1 MWTRCKGCCSKPP
14 GSPGP
19 PRSHDSCGWTL
30 GQAAGRKQVCSCSAE
45 TAMRSTAIP
54 PFCTSAAG
62 SSTQPA
68 ALPPQSAAA
77 ATGLRLPSLTGR
89 LGPCSPITS
98 ASAAGGG
105 ATHLLAVSDGF
116 SSPLTSLVY
125 SVCTGDAT
133 SVCFVS
139 LLLTRFLPVFFRPV
153 FPTAPP
159 KTARYRYTS
168 REGRLAQPGTHRNS
182 VQKLTS
188 SWRVARRFLDGM
200 RTGAPEHL
208 AAAPWLPH
216 CRIPQRRCSLSWL
229 FARQIPPHPP
239 QR

>member
-105 ATHLLAVSDGF
+105 ATHHLPVSDGF
-116 SSPLTSLVY
+116 SS
-125 SVCTGDAT
+125 
-133 SVCFVS
+133 
-139 LLLTRFLPVFFRPV
+139 LL
-153 FPTAPP
+153 PT
-159 KTARYRYTS
+159 
-168 REGRLAQPGTHRNS
+168 
-182 VQKLTS
+182 
-188 SWRVARRFLDGM
+188 
-200 RTGAPEHL
+200 
-208 AAAPWLPH
+208 
-216 CRIPQRRCSLSWL
+216 
-229 FARQIPPHPP
+229 PP
-239 QR
+239 QFDPHLVDKRPDTVGQPPSTEIGVPNMPSLKAKKLRKLPREKVLLEL

>member
-105 ATHLLAVSDGF
+105 ATHHLPVSDGF
-116 SSPLTSLVY
+116 ASLLAALVCAVCTSGAASMCLVSLVLRH
-125 SVCTGDAT
+125 SMT
-133 SVCFVS
+133 
-139 LLLTRFLPVFFRPV
+139 V
-153 FPTAPP
+153 FPSCPLLH
-159 KTARYRYTS
+159 S
-168 REGRLAQPGTHRNS
+168 STHI
-182 VQKLTS
+182 
-188 SWRVARRFLDGM
+188 W
-200 RTGAPEHL
+200 
-208 AAAPWLPH
+208 
-216 CRIPQRRCSLSWL
+216 
-229 FARQIPPHPP
+229 
-239 QR
+239 

>member
-19 PRSHDSCGWTL
+19 PRSHDSCGWPL

-105 ATHLLAVSDGF
+105 ATHHLPVSDGF
-116 SSPLTSLVY
+116 SSLLPTPPQFGPHLVDNRPFFVRPLPDPHAQEIRTMRDNRRWTMKRILKWY
-125 SVCTGDAT
+125 RAAERAPGWRDAGA
-133 SVCFVS
+133 
-139 LLLTRFLPVFFRPV
+139 RAGEGMHGEGRDFFR
-153 FPTAPP
+153 
-159 KTARYRYTS
+159 
-168 REGRLAQPGTHRNS
+168 
-182 VQKLTS
+182 
-188 SWRVARRFLDGM
+188 
-200 RTGAPEHL
+200 
-208 AAAPWLPH
+208 
-216 CRIPQRRCSLSWL
+216 
-229 FARQIPPHPP
+229 
-239 QR
+239 

>member
-19 PRSHDSCGWTL
+19 PRSHDSCGWPL

-105 ATHLLAVSDGF
+105 ATHHLPVSDGF
-116 SSPLTSLVY
+116 SSLLPTPPQFDPHLVDNRPLRGQTEAADS
-125 SVCTGDAT
+125 AM
-133 SVCFVS
+133 
-139 LLLTRFLPVFFRPV
+139 
-153 FPTAPP
+153 
-159 KTARYRYTS
+159 
-168 REGRLAQPGTHRNS
+168 
-182 VQKLTS
+182 
-188 SWRVARRFLDGM
+188 ARRL
-200 RTGAPEHL
+200 RLTPRHSR
-208 AAAPWLPH
+208 
-216 CRIPQRRCSLSWL
+216 CRIRWKKSVKPASGESGC
-229 FARQIPPHPP
+229 
-239 QR
+239 